1 MIWWPFWSILV
12 HFGAPHGQPH
22 NPSPSNFYEVIKGK
36 YHTHQELW
44 NVTSPTLLAQF
55 VQEILIKHG
64 QFPLVRMDKSYHH
77 LPCRK
82 KSIFLKKRWGKYFI
96 GAGSWLT
103 RMPTKKKWGETV
115 SDKPNNLAVPW
126 VKIDKSYPHLP
137 SSKKS
142 IFLKKRYRK
151 YFIEA
156 GSWFS
161 HMPPKKKWRETVS
174 DKPNNLAVIW
184 MACKGKRIWHNER
197 SGKQTYSEDIMQFL
211 KKYLFFT
218 F

>member
-1 MIWWPFWSILV
+1 MDHVSHSGQIRNTFAQSCYGDHFGPFWSILV

-22 NPSPSNFYEVIKGK
+22 HPSPSNFYEVIKDK

-44 NVTSPTLLAQF
+44 NATSPTLLAQF

-64 QFPLVRMDKSYHH
+64 QFPLVKMDKSYHH

-126 VKIDKSYPHLP
+126 V
-137 SSKKS
+137 
-142 IFLKKRYRK
+142 
-151 YFIEA
+151 
-156 GSWFS
+156 
-161 HMPPKKKWRETVS
+161 
-174 DKPNNLAVIW
+174 
-184 MACKGKRIWHNER
+184 ACKGKSRF
-197 SGKQTYSEDIMQFL
+197 S
-211 KKYLFFT
+211 
-218 F
+218 